1 MKTKYRIMKTY
12 WANEYGDQEKIQY
25 YIQEQK
31 MWFIF
36 IIPLPI
42 PHWVNIKED
51 NYFNN
56 ILKFDT
62 LKEAE
67 LFIENVLKRNKPRL
81 ITVETPIKQYI

>member
-1 MKTKYRIMKTY
+1 MKTY

-31 MWFIF
+31 MWFVF

-42 PHWVNIKED
+42 PHWVDIKED
-51 NYFNN
+51 NLFNN

-81 ITVETPIKQYI
+81 ITIKTPIKQYV

>member
-31 MWFIF
+31 IWFVF

-67 LFIENVLKRNKPRL
+67 LFIENILKRNKPRL
-81 ITVETPIKQYI
+81 ITIETPIKQYV

>member
-1 MKTKYRIMKTY
+1 MKTY

-31 MWFIF
+31 IWFVF

-67 LFIENVLKRNKPRL
+67 LFIENILKRNKPRL
-81 ITVETPIKQYI
+81 ITIETPIKQYV